1 MQSFR
6 GDRRAFRQPLKNGV
20 TGLHPSGRSRPRSFS
35 TNRHSPTSSHSLS
48 IYVLQ
53 LYIQMRYEWDE
64 KKNRLN
70 QKKHRISFE
79 IAALAFEDECCLVR
93 PDRVDQTGEQRWHAI
108 GAARLSPDSAVVLFV
123 VHLYREE
130 IDGEEITRIISA
142 RRANKDDFRRY
153 QEQKMD

>member
-1 MQSFR
+1 LAKEATFAPSRGGHPQS
-6 GDRRAFRQPLKNGV
+6 GIAV
-20 TGLHPSGRSRPRSFS
+20 GLEIIE
-35 TNRHSPTSSHSLS
+35 NRTSSHSLS

-53 LYIQMRYEWDE
+53 LYIQMRYEWGE

-70 QKKHRISFE
+70 QKRHRISFE
-79 IAALAFEDECCLVR
+79 MAALAFDDECCLVR
-93 PDRVDQTGEQRWHAI
+93 PDRVDETGEQRWHAI

-123 VHLYREE
+123 VHVYREE